1 MKVSGKWHA
10 ELQSKRFDRSRAL
23 SINTINLNVIIIILI
38 VIIIININVITTC
51 RTVERRASQQDCIR
65 PLSPSRFQSG
75 IRPCRFGHPGT
86 RTPWK
91 DDDKGGLGCE
101 QLPPLQKLHSG
112 VAQAL
117 A

>member
-51 RTVERRASQQDCIR
+51 RTVERRAFQQDCIR
-65 PLSPSRFQSG
+65 LLSPSRFQSG

-86 RTPWK
+86 PTPWK
-91 DDDKGGLGCE
+91 DDDKGGLGCAY
-101 QLPPLQKLHSG
+101 S
-112 VAQAL
+112 
-117 A
+117 